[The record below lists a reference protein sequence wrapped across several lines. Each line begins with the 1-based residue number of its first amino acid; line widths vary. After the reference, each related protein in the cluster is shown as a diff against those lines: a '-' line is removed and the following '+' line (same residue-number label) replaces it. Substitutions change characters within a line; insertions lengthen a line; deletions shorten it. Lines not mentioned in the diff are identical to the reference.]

1 MCLGP
6 NESVA
11 KNTEGGEER
20 RYDNAAP
27 VLIDT
32 RRIGPDTTRFWPI
45 RPVWTVGFVDRNEGF
60 PAGNR
65 PHRVASESTS
75 NFGVG

>member
-1 MCLGP
+1 MRLGP

-11 KNTEGGEER
+11 KAAEGGEKR

-32 RRIGPDTTRFWPI
+32 RRIGPDTTRFW
-45 RPVWTVGFVDRNEGF
+45 TV
-60 PAGNR
+60 
-65 PHRVASESTS
+65 
-75 NFGVG
+75 